1 MANPGLTADLRVG
14 SVLRIPGTSVKPV
27 ETIAIDTVDSA
38 ISAHIPDSA
47 GVYRIGL
54 LLPLNPKFPDS
65 SNRHDFRIDPV
76 SRIALNYYRG
86 FNYALDSLDAKY
98 NTRFQIHVYSASNDS
113 SSLNKVFRDA
123 YFDSLDLLVG
133 PFYTSQFETTADK
146 LLQKGVLN
154 ICPINKPSKILF
166 KRPNTIK
173 TTPSESMQISAMAEF
188 AAVEFSDSNLILVNS
203 NKFQD
208 TQNIEF
214 FKDRY
219 AQSMGVPDTFIEDAI
234 TEIKLWDIT
243 NEALKM
249 RFPDTG
255 DYVLIVPSK
264 DQVFVTKLLAGLY
277 EFTIRTKESYRF
289 VVYGLSEWSKW
300 EEGLDVKQLHR
311 LNVTIPM
318 TNHIDFADYKVSQ
331 FYTKFYSDFG
341 YEPTDFT
348 VQGFDHCSYLFQ
360 VLSESPQQWFESPE
374 EFQYNGVGAN
384 YNYRRVLE
392 DSGIENQAVR
402 FYEYDQFQLK
412 LIGEWPSIKTK

>member
-1 MANPGLTADLRVG
+1 
-14 SVLRIPGTSVKPV
+14 
-27 ETIAIDTVDSA
+27 
-38 ISAHIPDSA
+38 
-47 GVYRIGL
+47 
-54 LLPLNPKFPDS
+54 
-65 SNRHDFRIDPV
+65 
-76 SRIALNYYRG
+76 
-86 FNYALDSLDAKY
+86 
-98 NTRFQIHVYSASNDS
+98 
-113 SSLNKVFRDA
+113 
-123 YFDSLDLLVG
+123 
-133 PFYTSQFETTADK
+133 
-146 LLQKGVLN
+146 
-154 ICPINKPSKILF
+154 
-166 KRPNTIK
+166 
-173 TTPSESMQISAMAEF
+173 
-188 AAVEFSDSNLILVNS
+188 
-203 NKFQD
+203 
-208 TQNIEF
+208 
-214 FKDRY
+214 
-219 AQSMGVPDTFIEDAI
+219 
-234 TEIKLWDIT
+234 
-243 NEALKM
+243 
-249 RFPDTG
+249 
-255 DYVLIVPSK
+255 IVPSK